1 MLYIVS
7 DPIYTKHQTGFGHPE
22 QAARAAVIDGM
33 LTAAGLKTPA
43 NTLKPRSA
51 NEQEIV
57 LCHTTPY
64 FHLVQNEVNALKDDS
79 QIAYISTG
87 DAIICSRSF
96 EVAMYAVGGTLI
108 AIDQVLS
115 TPGASAFCV
124 VRPPGHHAC
133 SSQGMGFCLFNNIAI
148 AARYAQKKYGIE
160 RVLIVDWDVHHG
172 NGTQEIFYD
181 DPTVFYFS
189 THEKNLYPGTGA
201 AEEIGEG
208 KGMGTTL
215 NCPIQAGPQSRLDV
229 IGAFGIQ
236 LREKMKTFRPNLVLI
251 SAGFDA
257 HEADPLGHFNLTD
270 NDFSLLTRIVQE
282 IADEYAEGRIVSVL
296 EGGYHLKTLASSAL
310 AHATAL
316 QKGT

>member
-22 QAARAAVIDGM
+22 QAARAAVIDGI

-51 NEQEIV
+51 TEQEIL
-57 LCHTTPY
+57 LCHTAPY
-64 FHLVQNEVNALKDDS
+64 FHLVQKEVNALKNDS

-87 DAIICSRSF
+87 DAIICSDSF
-96 EVAMYAVGGTLI
+96 EVAMYAVGGALV

-148 AARYAQKKYGIE
+148 AARYAQKIHGIE

-172 NGTQEIFYD
+172 NGTQEIFYE

-201 AEEIGEG
+201 AEETGEG
-208 KGMGTTL
+208 KGKGTTL
-215 NCPIQAGPQSRLDV
+215 NFPILAGPQSRLDV
-229 IGAFGIQ
+229 ISAFEIQ
-236 LREKMKTFRPNLVLI
+236 LKEKMKVFRPNLVLI

-270 NDFSLLTRIVQE
+270 GDFSLLTRIVQE
-282 IADEYAEGRIVSVL
+282 IAVEYADGRLMSLL
-296 EGGYHLKTLASSAL
+296 EGGYHLQALASAAL
-310 AHATAL
+310 AHAAEL
-316 QKGT
+316 SKK